1 MRERDG
7 PQSKPIGIMYN
18 NTQLIYDLQ
27 WVFYEEFIYV
37 SKLIIYSFVMKRIVG
52 LVLSYLYHVCYKTT
66 DFYILFN

>member
-52 LVLSYLYHVCYKTT
+52 LVLSYLYHVWC
-66 DFYILFN
+66 